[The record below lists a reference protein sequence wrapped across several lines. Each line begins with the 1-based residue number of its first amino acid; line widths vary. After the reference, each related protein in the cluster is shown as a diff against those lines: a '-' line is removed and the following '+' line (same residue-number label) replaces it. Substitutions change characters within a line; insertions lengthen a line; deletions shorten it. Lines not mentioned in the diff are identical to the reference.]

1 MADAMSRTSRSSF
14 AHGRNSINGQINFTS
29 ITINIKYSPQQ
40 DQYIFVSPSSQRR
53 NILISFIFPAM
64 VELLQLMYQ
73 PSNTSPFEIHPINMY
88 LSVTSF
94 LIYCFA
100 YDAQIKYI
108 STTSNHSNYAKMVE
122 DIFGPLTF
130 ASYSSVV
137 YPPFSFIFYSL
148 CILYSAT
155 QLLNRTLVKAQ
166 LYRLYHKFL
175 NYLDKPTMAIIYQV

>member
-29 ITINIKYSPQQ
+29 ITIIINYSPQQ
-40 DQYIFVSPSSQRR
+40 DQYIFVSSSSSSQRR

-73 PSNTSPFEIHPINMY
+73 PSNTSPFGIHPINMH

-100 YDAQIKYI
+100 YDAQLKYI
-108 STTSNHSNYAKMVE
+108 STTCSNYAKMVG
-122 DIFGPLTF
+122 DVFGPLTF
-130 ASYSSVV
+130 ASLSSVV
-137 YPPFSFIFYSL
+137 YPPFSFIFYSF

-155 QLLNRTLVKAQ
+155 QLLNRRLVKAQ

-175 NYLDKPTMAIIYQV
+175 NYLDKPTMTVTYQV